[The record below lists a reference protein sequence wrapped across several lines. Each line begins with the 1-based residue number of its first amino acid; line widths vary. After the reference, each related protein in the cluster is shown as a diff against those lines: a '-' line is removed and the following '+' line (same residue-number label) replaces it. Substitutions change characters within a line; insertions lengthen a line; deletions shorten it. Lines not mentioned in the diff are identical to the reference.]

1 MKKPADLRIGDVV
14 RRTGLTE
21 RAIRHYEA
29 QGLLKAARTASGQ
42 RVYGEDMLRRLAIIR
57 VLKRAGFSLSEIRK
71 LLQSAMPVG
80 AIIDA
85 QLESLQQAAASVQQ
99 SIALLKS
106 LRSELDR
113 NPGDASSI
121 LGRVAEIAEQ
131 CEPDA
136 AWRAVFDRYF
146 RKDRQED
153 WKKLNEKLSRTVDP
167 QEHNAAWLGLIA
179 DIKSQLPLD
188 PRSSAAR
195 KLMVRWNKL
204 MEPFNSVATAQQKE
218 EARAFWSRAGEW
230 GPSVNHPMTKEVA
243 EFIQAAR
250 LAQEAGSAKRRT
262 PR

>member
-1 MKKPADLRIGDVV
+1 MKKAADLRIGDVV

-71 LLQSAMPVG
+71 LLLSAMPVG

-121 LGRVAEIAEQ
+121 LGRVAEIAEK

-153 WKKLNEKLSRTVDP
+153 WKKLNVKLSRTVDP
-167 QEHNAAWLGLIA
+167 QEHNTAWLGLIA

-188 PRSSAAR
+188 PRSAAAR
-195 KLMVRWNKL
+195 KLMARWNKL

-230 GPSVNHPMTKEVA
+230 GPSVNHPMTTEVA
-243 EFIQAAR
+243 EFIKAAR
-250 LAQEAGSAKRRT
+250 LVQEAESSKRSK

>member
-1 MKKPADLRIGDVV
+1 VV

-42 RVYGEDMLRRLAIIR
+42 RVFGEDMLRRLAIIR

-153 WKKLNEKLSRTVDP
+153 WKKLNVKLSRTVDP

-195 KLMVRWNKL
+195 KLMARWNKL

-230 GPSVNHPMTKEVA
+230 GPSVNHPMTAEVA
-243 EFIQAAR
+243 EFIKAAR
-250 LAQEAGSAKRRT
+250 LVQEAESSKRSK

>member
-21 RAIRHYEA
+21 RAIRHYET

-71 LLQSAMPVG
+71 LIQSSMPVS

-99 SIALLKS
+99 SISLLTS

-167 QEHNAAWLGLIA
+167 QEHNAAWLSLVS
-179 DIKSQLPLD
+179 DIKARLPID
-188 PRSSAAR
+188 PASAAAR
-195 KLMVRWNKL
+195 KLLARWDAL
-204 MEPFNSVATAQQKE
+204 MEPFNRVATAQQKE
-218 EARAFWSRAGEW
+218 EARQFWSRVGEW
-230 GPSVNHPMTKEVA
+230 GQTVNHPMTQDVA
-243 EFIQAAR
+243 NFIRDARQANIKSGKKGKSSR
-250 LAQEAGSAKRRT
+250 
-262 PR
+262 

>member
-1 MKKPADLRIGDVV
+1 MRKPAGLRIGDVV

-29 QGLLKAARTASGQ
+29 QGLLKAARTAAGQ

-71 LLQSAMPVG
+71 LIQSAMPVG

-106 LRSELDR
+106 LRSELQQ

-146 RKDRQED
+146 ANDRQEA
-153 WKKLNEKLSRTVDP
+153 WKQLNERLSRAVDP

-179 DIKSQLPLD
+179 DIKSRLPLD

-195 KLMVRWNKL
+195 KLMARWNKL

-218 EARAFWSRAGEW
+218 EARALWSRAGEW
-230 GPSVNHPMTKEVA
+230 GPSVNHPMTKDVA
-243 EFIQAAR
+243 EFIKSARLEQEAAR
-250 LAQEAGSAKRRT
+250 SKRGKLR
-262 PR
+262 

>member
-1 MKKPADLRIGDVV
+1 
-14 RRTGLTE
+14 
-21 RAIRHYEA
+21 
-29 QGLLKAARTASGQ
+29 
-42 RVYGEDMLRRLAIIR
+42 MLRRLAIIR

-71 LLQSAMPVG
+71 QLQSAMPVG

-113 NPGDASSI
+113 NPGDASTI

-153 WKKLNEKLSRTVDP
+153 WKKLNERLSRTVDP
-167 QEHNAAWLGLIA
+167 QEHNAAWLSLVS
-179 DIKSQLPLD
+179 DIKARLPLD
-188 PRSSAAR
+188 LRSSAAR
-195 KLMVRWNKL
+195 KLMARWNKL
-204 MEPFNSVATAQQKE
+204 MEPFNSVATPQQKE

-250 LAQEAGSAKRRT
+250 LAQETGSAKRRT

>member
-1 MKKPADLRIGDVV
+1 MV

-29 QGLLKAARTASGQ
+29 QGLLKAARSASGQ

-71 LLQSAMPVG
+71 QLQSAMPVG

-113 NPGDASSI
+113 NPGDASTI

-153 WKKLNEKLSRTVDP
+153 WKKLNERLSRTVDP
-167 QEHNAAWLGLIA
+167 QEHNAAWLSLVS
-179 DIKSQLPLD
+179 DIKARLPLD
-188 PRSSAAR
+188 LRSSAAR
-195 KLMVRWNKL
+195 KLMARWNKL
-204 MEPFNSVATAQQKE
+204 MEPFNSVATPQQKE

-250 LAQEAGSAKRRT
+250 LAQETGSAKRRT

>member
-1 MKKPADLRIGDVV
+1 MKKAADLRIGDVV

-71 LLQSAMPVG
+71 LIQSSMPVS

-99 SIALLKS
+99 SIALLTS

-167 QEHNAAWLGLIA
+167 QEHNAAWLALIA

-195 KLMVRWNKL
+195 KLMARWNKL

-230 GPSVNHPMTKEVA
+230 GPSVNHPMTKAVA
-243 EFIQAAR
+243 EFIKAAR
-250 LAQEAGSAKRRT
+250 LVQEAESSKRNK